1 MNELE
6 KYGGRVPTA
15 SSLNSALEDAV
26 SIITKD
32 YLDRL
37 ENYEIL
43 EPSREILDM
52 NITEISNFYKLTKLV
67 LNKEENFLNKLTTI
81 VNVVSS
87 IGCSLS
93 TIIKS
98 DGANVDFYLGIITKA
113 LRETDSRKV
122 SNAKAFHGAVLGNL
136 IGSEIHEV
144 SKLETEKFKEYLL
157 SSEKKSI
164 SSVSGVVAMRN
175 KDTHDVSS
183 YVQGIENL
191 VDSLRGQKYTVI
203 MIADPVDT
211 SEIQQIKTGYETLY
225 TQLST
230 FARNVVTLSENDTAS
245 LSSAKT
251 EGITKG
257 ISEGIALTQS
267 RTKSISKTRGFNA
280 NIGVN
285 FGVLATVGF
294 QGSSGRSTSD
304 TAGRTD
310 SRMESKMMSQSS
322 TSSVSTSKMS
332 GKSLQLSSEN
342 RSVKSLLDKIDK
354 HLIRLDECDSFGAFD
369 CAAYVIAEDKNTALT
384 VAGNYNALMRGMD
397 SSVQSSH
404 INLWHDS
411 FKTQKLGQYLAAM
424 YHPRFI
430 KDDNRY
436 GSGRTMRSFDRKSDE
451 IIVTPATIISGN
463 ELSMQVGLPKK
474 SITGV
479 TVIPMAPFGRN
490 ISATPGDKISLGSLY
505 HMGSEETNGRTVDID
520 IQSLAAHTFITGS
533 TGAGKTTVI
542 SSMLDKLSE
551 KRIKFLVIEPAK
563 GEYKDKFGS
572 REDVSIYGTNS
583 AKMPLLRINPFSF
596 PEDIHVLEHI
606 DRLIEIFNVCWPLYA
621 AMPAILKDS
630 VERAYYAA
638 GWNLETSKC
647 KYSGIFGRPVFPTF
661 VDVLNQ
667 INAVMDESLYSADSK
682 GDYKGALCTRI
693 RSLTNGLYGQ
703 IFSSDEIPPEKL
715 FDENV
720 IVDLSRTGSGET
732 KSLIMGLLVMKLQEY
747 RMSKSENHNSLLKH
761 VTVLEEAH
769 HILKRIHESESTA
782 LAAKSVEMLA
792 NAIAEMRTYGEG
804 FLIADQSPGL
814 MDMSVI
820 RNTNTKILLRLP
832 DLGDRELVGR
842 AANLSEEQIIELSR
856 LKTFVAAVYQ
866 NDWLE
871 PVLCHVDH
879 SFKDNVAYSYQ
890 ADSEA
895 EETEIKY
902 RFLNYL
908 MIPSY
913 ATPLYIDQIPEMREL
928 VYRMSIPVEAKIA
941 FIKFTGEDDVNE
953 KNALKA
959 RVLYHIFNAEL
970 VFGLAKNKK
979 EDIDTWY
986 RYLVDTLEPS
996 IQTMEEGEQKK
1007 LISLLLNEEMK
1018 RFGLKEYQRLMEDFV
1033 KYIDR
1038 DGDNHY

>member
-1 MNELE
+1 MTNELE
-6 KYGGRVPTA
+6 KYGNHLPSA
-15 SSLNSALEDAV
+15 SSLNSALEDAA
-26 SIITKD
+26 SIITKN
-32 YLDRL
+32 YLQCL

-43 EPSREILDM
+43 EPSEEIKNTD
-52 NITEISNFYKLTKLV
+52 ITEISNFYKLTKLV
-67 LNKEENFLNKLTTI
+67 WNKEENFLSKLTTI
-81 VNVVSS
+81 VNVAFS
-87 IGCSLS
+87 IGCSLA
-93 TIIKS
+93 TIIQS
-98 DGANVDFYLGIITKA
+98 GGSNVNFYLGIITKA
-113 LRETDSRKV
+113 LSVGDSGIA
-122 SNAKAFHGAVLGNL
+122 SNAKAFQGSVLGNL

-144 SKLETEKFKEYLL
+144 SRTEMEQFRKYLL
-157 SSEKKSI
+157 SPESRSI

-175 KDTHDVSS
+175 KDAHDVSS
-183 YVQGIENL
+183 YVQGIENM
-191 VDSLRGQKYTVI
+191 VDSLRGKKYTVI

-211 SEIQQIKTGYETLY
+211 SKIQQIKTGYETIY

-230 FARNVVTLSENDTAS
+230 FARNVVTFSENEMAS
-245 LSSAKT
+245 LSSART
-251 EGITKG
+251 EGIAKG

-267 RTKSISKTRGFNA
+267 RTNSISKTRSFHA

-285 FGVLATVGF
+285 IGVLATAGF
-294 QGSSGRSTSD
+294 QGGSSRSTSD
-304 TAGRTD
+304 TAGRSD
-310 SRMESKMMSQSS
+310 SKMESKMMSRSIG
-322 TSSVSTSKMS
+322 SSVSTSKTS

-369 CAAYVIAEDKNTALT
+369 CAAYVIAEDKYTALT
-384 VAGNYNALMRGMD
+384 VAGNYNALMRGTD
-397 SSVQSSH
+397 SGVQSSH
-404 INLWHDS
+404 INLWHDPA
-411 FKTQKLGQYLAAM
+411 KTQILSQYLAAM
-424 YHPRFI
+424 YHPRLI
-430 KDDNRY
+430 KDDNR
-436 GSGRTMRSFDRKSDE
+436 RSTQSSERRSDE
-451 IIVTPATIISGN
+451 IIVTPATIISGS

-490 ISATPGDKISLGSLY
+490 VCATPGDKISLGLLY
-505 HMGSEETNGRTVDID
+505 HMGSEEINGKTVDID

-572 REDVSIYGTNS
+572 REDVSVYGTNS

-596 PEDIHVLEHI
+596 PEDLHVLEHI
-606 DRLIEIFNVCWPLYA
+606 DRLMEIFNVCWPLYA

-647 KYSGIFGRPVFPTF
+647 KYSVAFGRPVFPTF

-693 RSLTNGLYGQ
+693 RSLTNGLYSQ
-703 IFSSDEIPPEKL
+703 IFSSDEISSEKL

-732 KSLIMGLLVMKLQEY
+732 KSFIMGLLVMKLQEY

-769 HILKRIHESESTA
+769 HILKRIRGSESTA

-792 NAIAEMRTYGEG
+792 NAVAEMRTYGEG

-871 PVLCHVDH
+871 PVLCHADH
-879 SFKDNVAYSYQ
+879 SFKDKAVYSYQ

-895 EETEIKY
+895 EETEIKF

-908 MIPSY
+908 MIPRS
-913 ATPLYIDQIPEMREL
+913 ASSLYIKQIPKMREL
-928 VYRMSIPVEAKIA
+928 VYKMTIPVEAKIA
-941 FIKFTGEDDVNE
+941 FIRFTEEGDVNE
-953 KNALKA
+953 KNSLKA

-970 VFGLAKNKK
+970 AFGLAKNKR

-986 RYLVDTLEPS
+986 RYMVDTLEPS
-996 IQTMEEGEQKK
+996 IRKMEAGEQKK
-1007 LISLLLNEEMK
+1007 IISLLLNEEMK
-1018 RFGLKEYQRLMEDFV
+1018 RCGQKEYQKLMDNLV

-1038 DGDNHY
+1038 A